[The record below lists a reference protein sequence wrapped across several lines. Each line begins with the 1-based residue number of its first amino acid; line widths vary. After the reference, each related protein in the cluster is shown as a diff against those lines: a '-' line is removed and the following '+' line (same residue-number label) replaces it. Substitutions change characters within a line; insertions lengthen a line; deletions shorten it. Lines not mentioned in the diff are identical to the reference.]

1 MNWGAIIGYYRCYQ
15 LLELVLVNI
24 PLAKTTDIREL
35 HITHIRILEVTLFA
49 TLITERTIGEA
60 HYLTRDVQ
68 GQLLNLTYN
77 QYSLFTL

>member
-1 MNWGAIIGYYRCYQ
+1 
-15 LLELVLVNI
+15 LVNI
-24 PLAKTTDIREL
+24 PLAKTTDVREL

-68 GQLLNLTYN
+68 G
-77 QYSLFTL
+77 